1 MKEADVTEKSD
12 LHQEL
17 VFYKGFSPAKSKT
30 DGQTSTGAKS
40 IPTLETSKAKDS
52 GLPNKRPAVLTLERS
67 FEL

>member
-40 IPTLETSKAKDS
+40 IPTLERRAKQRTVAYRIK
-52 GLPNKRPAVLTLERS
+52 GQL
-67 FEL
+67 F